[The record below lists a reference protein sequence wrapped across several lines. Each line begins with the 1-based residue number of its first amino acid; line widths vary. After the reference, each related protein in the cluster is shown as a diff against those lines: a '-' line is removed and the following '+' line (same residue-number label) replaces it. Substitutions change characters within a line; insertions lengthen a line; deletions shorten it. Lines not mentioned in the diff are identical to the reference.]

1 VNLLQSLGLARNAE
15 GEGSLLLLVFRD
27 ARMVQSVVF
36 QRGPKSNRERGPDL
50 RELTARIVAV
60 RPVCAVALVL
70 VALVPQSAAARN
82 PWSLRC
88 PSMPREQRVPAA
100 VRPAAHAFFPWARRS
115 GENALRSGP
124 IYLLALS
131 FRSQISR
138 DGDDS
143 DGAGNDLHRAL
154 VAVAPSYSKRVVITG
169 RRIGRARPH
178 STLAFSTNGASRCT
192 VSGVDVSCVPR
203 LLREARALK
212 LPARTGW
219 RIVRTELAI
228 GRTGCFR
235 IVARGRGLRAV
246 LPMAVPGPDWR

>member
-1 VNLLQSLGLARNAE
+1 MDVVRSAWALGL
-15 GEGSLLLLVFRD
+15 
-27 ARMVQSVVF
+27 VVA
-36 QRGPKSNRERGPDL
+36 GLIPAG
-50 RELTARIVAV
+50 AGAG
-60 RPVCAVALVL
+60 
-70 VALVPQSAAARN
+70 N
-82 PWSLRC
+82 PWNLRC
-88 PSMPREQRVPAA
+88 PSMPREQRVPPP
-100 VRPAAHAFFPWARRS
+100 VRPVARAFFPWARR
-115 GENALRSGP
+115 GAEDAIHAGP

-131 FRSQISR
+131 SRTAISME
-138 DGDDS
+138 GDDS